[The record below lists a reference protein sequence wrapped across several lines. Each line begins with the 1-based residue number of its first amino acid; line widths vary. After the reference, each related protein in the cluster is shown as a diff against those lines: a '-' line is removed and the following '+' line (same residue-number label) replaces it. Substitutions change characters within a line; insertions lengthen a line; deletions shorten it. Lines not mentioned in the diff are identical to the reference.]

1 LEPPQP
7 DPDGAEARLIELL
20 LSRRG
25 APPPWIRVDAGH
37 DCAVTADG
45 WALEVDTMVE
55 GVHFD
60 GRLSAADVG
69 WKAVAAAVS
78 DLGACGAEPVW
89 LLLSLSVPDAPDRE
103 TWVAGLADGV
113 GEACAELGVYL
124 VGGDTTGVRP
134 GGPRVISVSAGGRV
148 VAAPVTR
155 AGARAGDLLWV
166 TGTLGLAGAGWML
179 DDPPPMALAAL
190 RRPRPPVP
198 FALELARQG
207 LATAA
212 MDLSDGL
219 RADLPRLCRASGVGA
234 EIDPHALPA
243 DPWVAA
249 RADRLRLQVAGG
261 EDYELLFASRADDE
275 VRVRAA
281 AAARGARVTPIGRVT
296 DGRAVEL
303 RGASWPSAAFA
314 HFGASA

>member
-1 LEPPQP
+1 MEPPQP

-25 APPPWIRVDAGH
+25 APPPWLRVDAGH

-60 GRLSAADVG
+60 GRLSPADVG

-89 LLLSLSVPDAPDRE
+89 LLLSVSIPDGPDRE
-103 TWVAGLADGV
+103 PWVAGLADGV
-113 GEACAELGVYL
+113 GEACEALGVYL
-124 VGGDTTGVRP
+124 VGGDTTGVRA
-134 GGPRVISVSAGGRV
+134 GGPRVVSASAGGRV
-148 VAAPVTR
+148 VGAPVTR
-155 AGARAGDLLWV
+155 AGARPGDLLWV

-179 DDPPPMALAAL
+179 DDPPPAALAAL
-190 RRPRPPVP
+190 RRPRPPLA
-198 FALELARQG
+198 FALGLAREG

-234 EIDPHALPA
+234 EIDPDALPA
-243 DPWVAA
+243 DPWLAA
-249 RADRLRLQVAGG
+249 RPDRLRLQVAGG
-261 EDYELLFASRADDE
+261 EDYELLFASRAADE
-275 VRVRAA
+275 DAVRAVAAAQGVRV
-281 AAARGARVTPIGRVT
+281 ARIGRVRE
-296 DGRAVEL
+296 GAAVEL
-303 RGASWPSAAFA
+303 RGVPWPPAAFA